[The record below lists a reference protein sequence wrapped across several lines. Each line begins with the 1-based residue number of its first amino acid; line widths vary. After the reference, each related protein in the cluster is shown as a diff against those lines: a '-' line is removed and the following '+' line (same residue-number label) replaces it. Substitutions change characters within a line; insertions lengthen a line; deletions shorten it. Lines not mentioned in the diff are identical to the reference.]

1 MWTTC
6 AYLVETCELTV
17 RSVTCSRKRH
27 YKILKKP
34 IRAGTVKSWRS
45 SSQGAR
51 LRAISRAGDRV
62 FGPTR
67 SPQCAVNRLW
77 MTHRFVAASGG
88 TETRQ
93 RQLHK
98 KRANRRQ
105 SVHDEHTGFTLMPHF
120 DSIEH
125 VRKIHECPGM
135 LDTNRLA
142 AQSFGVH
149 VSAAAARSARAT
161 RSDTSCTCT

>member
-6 AYLVETCELTV
+6 AYLVETRDLTV

-34 IRAGTVKSWRS
+34 IRPRTVKSWRT
-45 SSQGAR
+45 SSQ
-51 LRAISRAGDRV
+51 RAQLSAKSRAGDRV
-62 FGPTR
+62 CGPTR
-67 SPQCAVNRLW
+67 SPQCAVDRLW
-77 MTHRFVAASGG
+77 MTHRFMVASGG

-105 SVHDEHTGFTLMPHF
+105 SVHAEHTGFTLMPRG
-120 DSIEH
+120 DS
-125 VRKIHECPGM
+125 R
-135 LDTNRLA
+135 
-142 AQSFGVH
+142 S
-149 VSAAAARSARAT
+149 RSA
-161 RSDTSCTCT
+161 